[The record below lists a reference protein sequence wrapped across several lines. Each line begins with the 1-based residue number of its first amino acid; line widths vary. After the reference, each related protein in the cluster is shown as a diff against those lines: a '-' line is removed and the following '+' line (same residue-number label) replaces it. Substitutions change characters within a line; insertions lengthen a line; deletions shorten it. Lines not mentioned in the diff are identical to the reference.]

1 MAMVGAFELAFTKM
15 HQKRCY
21 KILCA
26 LYEYIGWLVFLQNV
40 HVFGSRRV
48 PECRSSK
55 CSMSSHLS
63 FHIWNKPYKSQQNR
77 PEKKILSFLCKFF
90 RFESLCSSRQSTQ
103 PHSQYKLHSIYV
115 FLLFLYDFLLKKSKR
130 NKTAINKHVA

>member
-77 PEKKILSFLCKFF
+77 PEKKFSHFYVNFFVLSHFVRVDSLLSHTHNINCIQFMFF
-90 RFESLCSSRQSTQ
+90 CCFCMIFFWKSRNG
-103 PHSQYKLHSIYV
+103 I
-115 FLLFLYDFLLKKSKR
+115 KR
-130 NKTAINKHVA
+130 Q